1 MKKLSPFLFLI
12 LLASCGE
19 RSSSEK
25 SEPENILENLTYLVD
40 TVVVDSGEEIINL
53 NYGMLFSSLSPDH
66 RHFYKYDI
74 TRMQLQ
80 EVDLDQLALIAS
92 YSFEREGPNGVER
105 YGRTIAPLS
114 NGNFI
119 FAGQKRIG
127 EFSKSGELLPPFD
140 YELHDLMDEAQSQ
153 SNMQSQFT
161 FMEKNQMGFFLE
173 THFSDPVFN
182 LISINFEEKNS
193 KVIDLP
199 EMDRTNDYR
208 VVLEDDGF
216 TINWAQVL
224 TVQAIDLK
232 IYITT
237 PVHNGIY
244 RYDPLEDNLD
254 YITFPLTLTAAEKS
268 KKIKNEVSS
277 EGAMNKQVAIMNS
290 EVRFYE
296 LLWDDK
302 SNRFFRFST
311 IMIPSNSPESS
322 TKSEVYLSA
331 FDPELN
337 LLGEIQ
343 LEDLKQVPEK
353 PFFKDGK
360 LWSYVNVAD
369 ELGFAVFTFNF

>member
-1 MKKLSPFLFLI
+1 MKKLTPFLFLI

-19 RSSSEK
+19 KGSSEK
-25 SEPENILENLTYLVD
+25 SESENILENLTYLVD
-40 TVVVDSGEEIINL
+40 TVAVDSGEEIINL
-53 NYGMLFSSLSPDH
+53 NNGMLFSSLSPDH

-105 YGRTIAPLS
+105 YGRTITPLS

-127 EFSKSGELLPPFD
+127 EFSKSGELLLPFD
-140 YELHDLMDEAQSQ
+140 YALDDLIDDTQSQ
-153 SNMQSQFT
+153 GTMKSQFT
-161 FMEKNQMGFFLE
+161 FMEENQMGFFLE
-173 THFSDPVFN
+173 THFSYPRFN

-254 YITFPLTLTAAEKS
+254 YIKFPLTLTATEKTI
-268 KKIKNEVSS
+268 KIKNEVSS
-277 EGAMNKQVAIMNS
+277 QGALNEQIEIMNS
-290 EVRFYE
+290 EVRFNE

-302 SNRFFRFST
+302 SKRFFRLST
-311 IMIPSNSPESS
+311 IQVPSNSAGSN

-331 FDPELN
+331 FDSKLN
-337 LLGEIQ
+337 LIGERF
-343 LEDLKQVPEK
+343 LEDLTTVPQR

-360 LWSYVNVAD
+360 LWSYVNVND
-369 ELGFAVFTFNF
+369 ELGFVVFTFDF